1 MPGSIAPAYLTHP
14 GFAAIP
20 WLVLGFGTREGSP
33 GDFGRNKKKMWPGFE
48 VVELKQTHSDDLH
61 FIDGAP
67 ALRLEGDAL
76 ATDKRGILLVIRT
89 ADCLPVLL
97 ADEKRRVVAAV
108 HAGWRGTSLGILA
121 RVVRELGE
129 RYGTSPASLAAVLG
143 PCIGPAC
150 YEVGEDVRT
159 SFRAAGRQEEAAVFR
174 PTESAG
180 GAWPANISSTCGRP
194 IVSNSRPRGSGPK
207 RCSKFRSARIATAV
221 CFRTGVTAIRPPAST
236 TSSASALP
244 QFRKTE
250 NKKLE
255 HGRSSSR
262 PGPGSVARPS

>member
-14 GFAAIP
+14 GSATIP
-20 WLVLGFGTREGSP
+20 WLVHGFGTREGSP
-33 GDFGRNKKKMWPGFE
+33 VDFGRNKKKRWPGFE
-48 VVELKQTHSDDLH
+48 VVELKQTHSDVLH

-67 ALRLEGDAL
+67 APRLEGDAL

-143 PCIGPAC
+143 PCVGPAC

-159 SFRAAGRQEEAAVFR
+159 SFREAGRGEEAAVFR
-174 PTESAG
+174 ALESRRRGAAG
-180 GAWPANISSTCGRP
+180 KYLLDLRAANRLQL
-194 IVSNSRPRGSGPK
+194 
-207 RCSKFRSARIATAV
+207 AAA
-221 CFRTGVTAIRPPAST
+221 GV
-236 TSSASALP
+236 
-244 QFRKTE
+244 
-250 NKKLE
+250 
-255 HGRSSSR
+255 R
-262 PGPGSVARPS
+262 PGAVFDIPLCTHCDGRLLSYRRDRDSTARLYNFIGIR